1 MLNLTSEVVI
11 AVKTRSLTYFILTYN
26 TYNFIRRAI
35 WQSSDKEYNTIM
47 HNILSLRLTDFIG
60 QFNRL
65 SIPDVNGFIFN
76 TAVRSEEIKR
86 ESSETQ

>member
-1 MLNLTSEVVI
+1 MLNLTSEVII
-11 AVKTRSLTYFILTYN
+11 AVTTRSLTYFILTHN

-76 TAVRSEEIKR
+76 TAVRSEEIKQ